1 MKAVKVTDLRSHL
14 QEFLSQVRRGEALAV
29 TSRGKVIVRILPVE
43 DTKRAAKARLQQFR
57 ARAKVGDVVTPIAE
71 RWDAEH
77 SGS

>member
-1 MKAVKVTDLRSHL
+1 MKAVKVTDLRTHL
-14 QEFLSQVRRGEALAV
+14 QEFLSQVQRGEPLAV
-29 TSRGKVIVRILPVE
+29 TSRGKIIVRIVPAE
-43 DTKRAAKARLQQFR
+43 DTQQAAKARLRQLR